1 MKYLSPLGAGDGRG
15 ALKGQQAGVRRGG
28 TFGQANGAV
37 SMGQLG
43 GPPGRWLDDCEAHG
57 SQLCWK
63 QQWREELPGLS
74 LPISPQPS
82 ALVMTVGMV
91 VMTASIYQ
99 RLTQCQAGPI
109 SSDL

>member
-1 MKYLSPLGAGDGRG
+1 MMKYLSPLGAGDGRG

-63 QQWREELPGLS
+63 QQWREEGAARPQSPHFPTALCTGDDSGDGGDDSKHLSKAYSVPGR
-74 LPISPQPS
+74 PHIK
-82 ALVMTVGMV
+82 
-91 VMTASIYQ
+91 
-99 RLTQCQAGPI
+99 
-109 SSDL
+109 